1 MPTLLLVLL
10 SAGPLAQAPAEPPT
24 WWIWAGLAVL
34 LAVVIALIFLL
45 KGKAP
50 EKPAKAPPPAEV
62 APPREAPPPP
72 PPEAIPP
79 PEAAPP
85 EEELTA
91 EELEARKKAEYQARK
106 EARRL
111 ERERRRLEREEA
123 ERARLAELEEQ
134 RRREEEERRRQE
146 EERRRR
152 IEAEAGKTLMEGLG
166 KTREGGF
173 MARLAGLFG
182 RGRAEIGPEVV
193 AELEEILFT
202 ADIGVRTAMRLV
214 ERAQERVREARIAD
228 GAALREAI
236 RADIEE
242 ILEKAQAKDPR
253 RTLPGIGLPFEE
265 KRPWVIMVVGVN
277 GAGKTTTIGKLA
289 AKFRLDGKRVLL
301 GAADTFRAAA
311 TEQLEVWAERA
322 EVPVVT
328 GPEGSDPGAVAFD
341 AVSRGVREEFDV
353 VIVDTA
359 GRLHT
364 KSPLME
370 ELKKVRRV
378 MGKAREGAPD
388 EILLVLDATMG
399 QNAIQQARQ
408 FHEALGVTGI
418 ALTKLDGTAK
428 GGVVIGIADEFQI
441 PVRLVGVGESLADLR
456 PFDPRE
462 YVTALFGREES

>member
-1 MPTLLLVLL
+1 MPSFLLVLS
-10 SAGPLAQAPAEPPT
+10 SAGPIAQAAPEPPS
-24 WWIWAGLAVL
+24 WMIWAGLALL
-34 LAVVIALIFLL
+34 LAVVIALVFLL

-50 EKPAKAPPPAEV
+50 EEPKAPEGLPPPAARPPEPVAPPPPAE
-62 APPREAPPPP
+62 E
-72 PPEAIPP
+72 EKLT
-79 PEAAPP
+79 P
-85 EEELTA
+85 EER
-91 EELEARKKAEYQARK
+91 EARKKAAYRARK
-106 EARRL
+106 EAERA
-111 ERERRRLEREEA
+111 ERERRAREREEA
-123 ERARLAELEEQ
+123 ERARQAELEEQ
-134 RRREEEERRRQE
+134 RRREEEERLRKE
-146 EERRRR
+146 EERRRK

-173 MARLAGLFG
+173 MARLSGLFG

-193 AELEEILFT
+193 GELEEILFS
-202 ADIGVRTAMRLV
+202 ADIGVRTAMHLV
-214 ERAQERVREARIAD
+214 ERAQERLKSARVAD
-228 GAALREAI
+228 GEALRETI
-236 RADIEE
+236 RGDIEE
-242 ILEKAQAKDPR
+242 ILQKAQTKDTRPI
-253 RTLPGIGLPFEE
+253 LEGIGLPFEE

-289 AKFRLDGKRVLL
+289 AKLRMEGKRVVL
-301 GAADTFRAAA
+301 GAADTYRAAA
-311 TEQLEVWAERA
+311 TEQLEVWGARA

-341 AVSRGVREEFDV
+341 AVARGVREEADV

-364 KSPLME
+364 KTPLME
-370 ELKKVRRV
+370 ELKKVKRV

-408 FHEALGVTGI
+408 FDEALGVSGI

-428 GGVVIGIADEFQI
+428 GGVVIGIADEFEI

-456 PFDPRE
+456 PFDAKE
-462 YVTALFGREES
+462 YVAALFGREKT

>member
-1 MPTLLLVLL
+1 MWGFFKKGK
-10 SAGPLAQAPAEPPT
+10 SAKDAKPAEPQQTPASGAEPVAPPAAAAPQPEPVVERPVPVVPEAEPAPAEPAKKGWFARLKEGLSRT
-24 WWIWAGLAVL
+24 RGGMTEGLASLFLGKKQIDDEL
-34 LAVVIALIFLL
+34 L
-45 KGKAP
+45 
-50 EKPAKAPPPAEV
+50 
-62 APPREAPPPP
+62 
-72 PPEAIPP
+72 
-79 PEAAPP
+79 
-85 EEELTA
+85 
-91 EELEARKKAEYQARK
+91 EELETRLLMADVGV
-106 EARRL
+106 EATG
-111 ERERRRLEREEA
+111 
-123 ERARLAELEEQ
+123 
-134 RRREEEERRRQE
+134 
-146 EERRRR
+146 R
-152 IEAEAGKTLMEGLG
+152 I
-166 KTREGGF
+166 
-173 MARLAGLFG
+173 LAGVTERLGRKQLKDVQALF
-182 RGRAEIGPEVV
+182 E
-193 AELEEILFT
+193 
-202 ADIGVRTAMRLV
+202 
-214 ERAQERVREARIAD
+214 
-228 GAALREAI
+228 ALRDNMAGI
-236 RADIEE
+236 LRPVSKPLE
-242 ILEKAQAKDPR
+242 IDSAHR
-253 RTLPGIGLPFEE
+253 PF
-265 KRPWVIMVVGVN
+265 VVLVVGVN

>member
-1 MPTLLLVLL
+1 
-10 SAGPLAQAPAEPPT
+10 
-24 WWIWAGLAVL
+24 
-34 LAVVIALIFLL
+34 
-45 KGKAP
+45 
-50 EKPAKAPPPAEV
+50 
-62 APPREAPPPP
+62 
-72 PPEAIPP
+72 
-79 PEAAPP
+79 
-85 EEELTA
+85 ELTA

-134 RRREEEERRRQE
+134 RRREE

-202 ADIGVRTAMRLV
+202 ADIGVRTAIRLV

-311 TEQLEVWAERA
+311 TVQLEVWAGRA

-364 KSPLME
+364 KSPL
-370 ELKKVRRV
+370 
-378 MGKAREGAPD
+378 
-388 EILLVLDATMG
+388 
-399 QNAIQQARQ
+399 
-408 FHEALGVTGI
+408 
-418 ALTKLDGTAK
+418 
-428 GGVVIGIADEFQI
+428 
-441 PVRLVGVGESLADLR
+441 
-456 PFDPRE
+456 
-462 YVTALFGREES
+462 

>member
-50 EKPAKAPPPAEV
+50 EKPAEAPPPAEV
-62 APPREAPPPP
+62 APPREAPPPS